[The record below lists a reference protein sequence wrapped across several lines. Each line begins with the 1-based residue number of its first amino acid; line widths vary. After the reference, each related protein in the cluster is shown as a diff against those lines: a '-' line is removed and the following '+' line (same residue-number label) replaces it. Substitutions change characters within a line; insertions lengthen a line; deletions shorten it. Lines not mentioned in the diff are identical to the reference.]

1 VVSRFFWPSP
11 AVRRYY
17 PSCMQDSVTVQV
29 NGERRLV
36 PISTCIPALL
46 ALLAIKP
53 ERVAV
58 EVNRRIVKRTLWEET
73 VLSEGDKV
81 EIVQFVGGG

>member
-1 VVSRFFWPSP
+1 MSRFFWPSP
-11 AVRRYY
+11 AGRRYY
-17 PSCMQDSVTVQV
+17 SCCMQDSVTIQV
-29 NGERRLV
+29 NGEKRLV
-36 PISTCIPALL
+36 PLSTRIPGLL

-58 EVNRRIVKRTLWEET
+58 EVNRRIVKRALWEET
-73 VLSEGDKV
+73 VLSEGDRV